1 MSDTSNTNPSEP
13 VVADKQ
19 KQRSELPRTL
29 GFIITFVG
37 VFFFVASFFSLLTIL
52 VLQAASSESGPMSA
66 RDIYATVL
74 SITSILTSLGA
85 IYIGFKLIKNLDIGR
100 KIFNIFSLI
109 VIAMAWGK
117 YTYQQNEI
125 AKSYAN
131 IPAELA
137 AQSKGIELSDALT
150 VFILPLILIVVALLL
165 NLRRSKNALKA
176 E

>member
-1 MSDTSNTNPSEP
+1 MSDISNTNPSEP

-29 GFIITFVG
+29 GFLITFVG
-37 VFFFVASFFSLLTIL
+37 VFFLVASFFSLLTL
-52 VLQAASSESGPMSA
+52 FVLRITAADSEPMSA
-66 RDIYATVL
+66 DEIYAAILTISAVL
-74 SITSILTSLGA
+74 SSLAA
-85 IYIGFKLIKNLDIGR
+85 IYIGIKLIKYLDVGR
-100 KIFNIFSLI
+100 KLFNIFTVV
-109 VIAMAWGK
+109 VIALAWGK

-150 VFILPLILIVVALLL
+150 VFILPLILIIVLLLL

-176 E
+176 